1 MREMSALQR
10 GTPTPSRAVS
20 PAGLAAGA
28 LLALGACGGEPPE
41 TLGGFGLD
49 LTQQEVMDA
58 AAARG
63 GFNCR
68 LRATYPAEAVCEGP
82 AEEGVVTI
90 HVRGDSVVRVALRL
104 EPDAEG
110 EPGGHV
116 RRFVDPFGDPAWRDR
131 PHPPRSSP
139 PEGYHTQWL
148 DRDSVRGLALVCA
161 GPGLRPPCAA
171 ELAETSPAGVRAR
184 LDTLLGIPR

>member
-10 GTPTPSRAVS
+10 GTATRSRAVS
-20 PAGLAAGA
+20 PASALTAGA
-28 LLALGACGGEPPE
+28 LLALGGCGGEPPE

-104 EPDAEG
+104 EPADE

-116 RRFVDPFGDPAWRDR
+116 GRFVDPFGDPAWRDR

-161 GPGLRPPCAA
+161 GPGLQPPCAA